1 MSENSQ
7 MVRAAGVVG
16 LGTLGSRILGFIRDM
31 VTAFFFGA
39 TNAADAFFVAFTI
52 PNLLRR
58 LFAEGTMTVA
68 VIPVYTETLI
78 HEGREE
84 AVRVARITMTFMTI
98 VLSVAVVA
106 GIFFSPEILTLFA
119 AGFRA
124 DPEKWKLTVLLAQ
137 VMFPYMLLI
146 SLSALAMG
154 VLNSMGHFF
163 APSASPMLFNLAMIL
178 SMLMISPLLE
188 TPVLGLAIGV
198 VIGGVLMLAL
208 QVPFLIKKGVTF
220 APDYHFGH
228 PKVKT
233 VLKLMVPAIFGA
245 SIYQVNVVVVRLLAS
260 FLPSGSVSYLYYA
273 DRLDQFPL
281 GIFAVALGTAVLP
294 TMSKMAA
301 ENRIEDLKLTFIDA
315 LSMTL
320 YITIPAA
327 LGLAMLSVPIISA
340 LFFRGEFDYTSVIMT
355 ANALV
360 FFSLGLPFVASIRV
374 LSNGFYA
381 LKDTATPVKIGIV
394 AIIVNI
400 LLSVILVVPLAHC
413 GLALAVSLDALLN
426 AVLLLVVFRRIM
438 GRLGLKRLL
447 FSILRMAAGCVTM
460 AVAAWWI
467 ASLIPW
473 DAPGRMIEKITVLT
487 AAILGSLLIYLVTT
501 RLLGSRELGAIVGPF
516 IGRFAN
522 KGDGS

>member
-1 MSENSQ
+1 MSEKSQ

-39 TNAADAFFVAFTI
+39 TDAADAFFVAFTI

-68 VIPVYTETLI
+68 VIPVFTETLI
-78 HEGREE
+78 HEGKQE
-84 AVRVARITMTFMTI
+84 AVRVARITMTFMSI
-98 VLSVAVVA
+98 VLAVAVAA
-106 GIFFSPEILTLFA
+106 GIVFSPEILTLFA

-124 DPEKWKLTVLLAQ
+124 NPQKWELTVLLTQ

-178 SMLMISPLLE
+178 SMLLISPLLGV
-188 TPVLGLAIGV
+188 PVMGLALGV

-208 QVPFLIKKGVTF
+208 QVPFLIRRGVTF
-220 APDYHFGH
+220 KPDFHFSD

-294 TMSKMAA
+294 TMSRMAA
-301 ENRIEDLKLTFIDA
+301 ENRIEDLKRTFIDA

-327 LGLAMLSVPIISA
+327 VGLGILSVPIISA
-340 LFFRGEFDYTSVIMT
+340 LFFRGEFGFTSVVMT

-381 LKDTATPVKIGIV
+381 LKDTATPVAIGIV

-426 AVLLLVVFRRIM
+426 AVLLLMVFRRVM
-438 GRLGLKRLL
+438 GRLGLKRLFVSMARMSAGCL
-447 FSILRMAAGCVTM
+447 TMAA
-460 AVAAWWI
+460 AAWWI
-467 ASLIPW
+467 GSLISW
-473 DAPGRMIEKITVLT
+473 DSPGRTTEKIAVLT
-487 AAILGSLLIYLVTT
+487 AAILGSLSVYLVTT
-501 RLLGSRELGAIVGPF
+501 YLIGSRELGAIIGPF
-516 IGRFAN
+516 VKRFRN
-522 KGDGS
+522 KGEL

>member
-39 TNAADAFFVAFTI
+39 TDAADAFFVAFTI

-78 HEGREE
+78 NEGKQE
-84 AVRVARITMTFMTI
+84 AVRVARITMTFMSI
-98 VLSVAVVA
+98 VLAGAVVA
-106 GIFFSPEILTLFA
+106 GIVFSPEILTLFA
-119 AGFRA
+119 AGFRGNA
-124 DPEKWKLTVLLAQ
+124 EKWELTVLLAR

-178 SMLMISPLLE
+178 SMLLISPLLNV
-188 TPVLGLAIGV
+188 PVLGLAVGV
-198 VIGGVLMLAL
+198 VIGGLLMLAL
-208 QVPFLIKKGVTF
+208 QVPFLMNKGVTF
-220 APDYHFGH
+220 TPDFHFNH

-233 VLKLMVPAIFGA
+233 ILKLMVPAIFGA

-294 TMSKMAA
+294 TMSRMAA
-301 ENRIEDLKLTFIDA
+301 ENRIDDLKRTFIDA
-315 LSMTL
+315 LAMTL

-327 LGLAMLSVPIISA
+327 LGLAILSVPIISA
-340 LFFRGEFDYTSVIMT
+340 LFFRGEFDFTSVVMT

-360 FFSLGLPFVASIRV
+360 FFSVGLPFVASIRV

-381 LKDTATPVKIGIV
+381 LKDTATPVAIGIV

-413 GLALAVSLDALLN
+413 GLALAVSLDAALN
-426 AVLLLVVFRRIM
+426 AALLLMVFRRVM
-438 GRLGLKRLL
+438 GRLGLKRLAVSMARMGAGCL
-447 FSILRMAAGCVTM
+447 TMAAT
-460 AVAAWWI
+460 AWWI
-467 ASLIPW
+467 ASLIQW
-473 DAPGRMIEKITVLT
+473 DLPGRMTEKAVVLT
-487 AAILGSLLIYLVTT
+487 AAILVSLLVYLATT

-516 IGRFAN
+516 TKRFKN
-522 KGDGS
+522 KGEPS

>member
-7 MVRAAGVVG
+7 MVKAAGVVG

-39 TNAADAFFVAFTI
+39 TDAADAFFVAFTI

-78 HEGREE
+78 QEGKEQ
-84 AVRVARITMTFMTI
+84 AVRVARITMTFMSI
-98 VLSVAVVA
+98 VLTVAVLA
-106 GIFFSPEILTLFA
+106 GIIFSPEILTLFA

-124 DPEKWKLTVLLAQ
+124 NADKWELTVLLTR

-146 SLSALAMG
+146 SLAALAMG

-178 SMLMISPLLE
+178 SMLVVSPLLNV
-188 TPVLGLAIGV
+188 PVLSLAIGV
-198 VIGGVLMLAL
+198 VIGGILMVAL
-208 QVPFLIKKGVTF
+208 QVPFLIRNGVTF
-220 APDYHFGH
+220 KPDFHFSH
-228 PKVKT
+228 PRVKT

-294 TMSKMAA
+294 TMSRMAA
-301 ENRIEDLKLTFIDA
+301 ENRIDDLKRTFIDA

-327 LGLAMLSVPIISA
+327 LGLAILAVPIISA
-340 LFFRGEFDYTSVIMT
+340 LFFRGEFDFNSVVMT

-360 FFSLGLPFVASIRV
+360 FFAIGLPFVASIRV

-381 LKDTATPVKIGIV
+381 LKDTATPVAIGIV

-413 GLALAVSLDALLN
+413 GLALAVSLDAMLN
-426 AVLLLVVFRRIM
+426 AVLLLVVFRRVM

-447 FSILRMAAGCVTM
+447 FSMARMGAGCLTMAA
-460 AVAAWWI
+460 AAWWI
-467 ASLIPW
+467 GSLISW
-473 DAPGRMIEKITVLT
+473 DTTGRTIEKAVVLT
-487 AAILGSLLIYLVTT
+487 AAILGSLLVYLVTT

-516 IGRFAN
+516 IKRFRN
-522 KGDGS
+522 KGDVS

>member
-39 TNAADAFFVAFTI
+39 TDAADAFFVAFTI

-78 HEGREE
+78 HEGKQE
-84 AVRVARITMTFMTI
+84 AVRVARITMTFMAI
-98 VLSVAVVA
+98 VLTVCVLA
-106 GIFFSPEILTLFA
+106 GILFSPEILTLFA

-124 DPEKWKLTVLLAQ
+124 NAPKWELTVLLTR

-146 SLSALAMG
+146 SLAALAMG

-178 SMLMISPLLE
+178 AMLIISPLLNV
-188 TPVLGLAIGV
+188 PVMGLAIGV
-198 VIGGVLMLAL
+198 VIGGILMVAL
-208 QVPFLIKKGVTF
+208 QVPFLIRNGVTF
-220 APDYHFGH
+220 RPDFHFSH
-228 PKVKT
+228 PRVKT
-233 VLKLMVPAIFGA
+233 ILKLMVPAIFGA

-294 TMSKMAA
+294 TMSRMAA
-301 ENRIEDLKLTFIDA
+301 ENRIEDLKRTFIDA

-327 LGLAMLSVPIISA
+327 LGLAILSVPIISA
-340 LFFRGEFDYTSVIMT
+340 LFFRGEFDFTSVVMT

-360 FFSLGLPFVASIRV
+360 FFALGLPFVASIRV

-381 LKDTATPVKIGIV
+381 LKDTATPVKIGVV

-400 LLSVILVVPLAHC
+400 LLSVILVVPMAHC

-447 FSILRMAAGCVTM
+447 LSMIRMGVGCLTM
-460 AVAAWWI
+460 GAAAWWI
-467 ASLIPW
+467 ASLIHW
-473 DAPGRMIEKITVLT
+473 DTPGRTTEKAVVLT
-487 AAILGSLLIYLVTT
+487 AAILGSLLVYLVTT
-501 RLLGSRELGAIVGPF
+501 RLLGARELGAIVGPF
-516 IGRFAN
+516 IKRFGN
-522 KGDGS
+522 RGEPS

>member
-1 MSENSQ
+1 

-68 VIPVYTETLI
+68 VIPVYTEVLI
-78 HEGREE
+78 HDSKEE

-98 VLSVAVVA
+98 VLSVAVLA
-106 GIFFSPEILTLFA
+106 GILFSPEILTLFA

-124 DPEKWKLTVLLAQ
+124 NPDKWELTVLLTR

-178 SMLMISPLLE
+178 SMLMISPLLS

-198 VIGGVLMLAL
+198 VIGGVFMLAL
-208 QVPFLIKKGVTF
+208 QVPFLIKNGVTF
-220 APDYHFGH
+220 APDFHFRH

-233 VLKLMVPAIFGA
+233 ILKLMVPAIFGA

-260 FLPSGSVSYLYYA
+260 FLPTGSVSYLYYA

-301 ENRIEDLKLTFIDA
+301 EGRIEDLKLTFIDA

-327 LGLAMLSVPIISA
+327 LGLAMLSEPIISA
-340 LFFRGEFDYTSVIMT
+340 LFFRGEFNYTSVIMT
-355 ANALV
+355 AKALV

-426 AVLLLVVFRRIM
+426 AALLLVVFRRIM
-438 GRLGLKRLL
+438 GRLGLKRLFL
-447 FSILRMAAGCVTM
+447 STLRMGIGCLTM
-460 AVAAWWI
+460 GAAAWWI

-473 DAPGRMIEKITVLT
+473 DAPGRMFEKITVLT

-516 IGRFAN
+516 IRRFGN
-522 KGDGS
+522 RGDPS